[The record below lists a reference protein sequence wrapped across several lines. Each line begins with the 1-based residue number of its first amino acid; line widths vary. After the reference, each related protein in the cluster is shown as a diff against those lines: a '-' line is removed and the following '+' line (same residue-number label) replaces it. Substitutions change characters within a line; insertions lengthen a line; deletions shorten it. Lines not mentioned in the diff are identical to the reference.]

1 MPSTKISSERL
12 ELMSRSPRI
21 NVMWTVFLSA
31 AGRIMLLYLLL
42 LLPEKL
48 PRRLLKKGG
57 FRCKKPAEVHAT
69 MNACAKNTFWS
80 WTLPNWPNWCHP
92 KHHKNFQLCH
102 DITQGRS
109 YTSVLNQV
117 WRPNI
122 VLLYNLRLSA
132 LVPWGARDDHMQRSC
147 SIILPWTQM
156 RTFQTLHWWVV
167 TDPRLKVKCS
177 KGTNIYFML

>member
-57 FRCKKPAEVHAT
+57 FRCKKPAEVPAT

-122 VLLYNLRLSA
+122 VLLQPELSA

-147 SIILPWTQM
+147 SIYYHGHKWGHFKLCTGEWWQTQ
-156 RTFQTLHWWVV
+156 
-167 TDPRLKVKCS
+167 
-177 KGTNIYFML
+177 G